1 MRLGAGCDANQAIA
15 ESAATGISLGTAA
28 PAIYSAGVGGLATD
42 WVTGQTAGSYAYQ
55 HSETVQN
62 VSQAIVDA
70 IVEFP
75 RAFLNWIEGI
85 SFRTF
90 GSGGSSFEYDMLTN
104 SMF

>member
-1 MRLGAGCDANQAIA
+1 
-15 ESAATGISLGTAA
+15 
-28 PAIYSAGVGGLATD
+28 
-42 WVTGQTAGSYAYQ
+42 
-55 HSETVQN
+55 VQN